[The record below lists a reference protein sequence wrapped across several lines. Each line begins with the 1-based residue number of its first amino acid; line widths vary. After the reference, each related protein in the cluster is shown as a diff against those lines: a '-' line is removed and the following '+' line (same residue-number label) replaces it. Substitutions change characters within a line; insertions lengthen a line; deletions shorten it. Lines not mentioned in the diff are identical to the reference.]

1 MEFVTKDV
9 LASCMELLLDAVFL
23 VNRTGTLLY
32 VSPACEHILGYT
44 PQELMGRPMIDHVAK
59 EDRDRTLEESKL
71 VMAGQPRIGFE
82 NRYIHKDGH
91 YVHIMWSARWSE
103 EHGLRIGVARDV
115 SAKKRAEALQRATY
129 SISEAAHDAADIR
142 SLCKAV
148 HDTLGT
154 LFPID
159 AIVVA
164 TCDAELRVWEKAYQ
178 YRDSPEIPLLDWTQ
192 AEPLAVEAAN
202 AQVPLWR
209 LIERTTGDDSG
220 NDQATDADTSL
231 PRMRTE
237 PFSPDDN
244 VEAARH
250 ALAVLPMQTARR
262 AVGTLM
268 IYGPVRALQAEAA
281 QRLLA
286 FVCDQTALAIER
298 KQLIDDLYDAA
309 RLDELTGLP
318 NRRTF
323 SDFASE
329 AVRRA
334 QRTNGK
340 LALLFADIDGFKDV
354 NDRLGHAAG
363 DILLKEIGRRMQAGV
378 ADCGFVARYSGDEF
392 VAILQDAEVVE
403 RIDFAVTRLRSE
415 IEQAVSVNDG
425 SLTVRVSVGV
435 AVYPDDGE
443 SLSELVRVADQRMY
457 ANKTARKSG
466 GASFL
471 ERLL

>member
-23 VNRTGTLLY
+23 VNRSGTLMY
-32 VSPACEHILGYT
+32 VSPACEAILGYSA
-44 PQELMGRPMIDHVAK
+44 QELMGRSMIDFVAK
-59 EDRDRTLEESKL
+59 EDRDRTIEESKL
-71 VMAGQPRIGFE
+71 VMAGRLRIGFE

-103 EHGLRIGVARDV
+103 EHGMRIGVARDV
-115 SAKKRAEALQRATY
+115 SARKRAEALQRATY

-164 TCDAELRVWEKAYQ
+164 TCDADLRVWDKAYQ
-178 YRDSPEIPLLDWTQ
+178 YRDSTDIPLLEWTQ
-192 AEPLAVEAAN
+192 AEALSTQATN
-202 AQVPLWR
+202 AQEPLWQ
-209 LIERTTGDDSG
+209 LIETVS
-220 NDQATDADTSL
+220 DADPATHATHAVQV
-231 PRMRTE
+231 RTE
-237 PFSPDDN
+237 TFSLDDN

-250 ALAVLPMQTARR
+250 ALAVLPMHTARR

-298 KQLIDDLYDAA
+298 KQLIDDLYKAA
-309 RLDELTGLP
+309 RFDELTGLP

-323 SDFASE
+323 GEFASE

-354 NDRLGHAAG
+354 NDSLGHATG
-363 DILLKEIGRRMQAGV
+363 DLLLKEIGRRMKAGV
-378 ADCGFVARYSGDEF
+378 SDCGFVARHSGDEF
-392 VAILQDAEVVE
+392 VAIVQDAEIVE
-403 RIDFAVTRLRSE
+403 RIDFAVNRLRSD
-415 IEQAVSVNDG
+415 IEQAISVNDA

-435 AVYPDDGE
+435 AVFPDDGE
-443 SLSELVRVADQRMY
+443 SMSELIRVADQRMY
-457 ANKTARKSG
+457 ANKAARKSG

-471 ERLL
+471 ERLM

>member
-23 VNRTGTLLY
+23 VNRSGTLMY
-32 VSPACEHILGYT
+32 VSPACEAILGYSA
-44 PQELMGRPMIDHVAK
+44 QELMGRSMIDFVAK
-59 EDRDRTLEESKL
+59 EDRDRTIEESKL
-71 VMAGQPRIGFE
+71 VMAGRLRIGFE

-103 EHGLRIGVARDV
+103 EHGMRIGVARDV
-115 SAKKRAEALQRATY
+115 SARKRAEALQRATY

-164 TCDAELRVWEKAYQ
+164 TCDADLRVWDKAYQ
-178 YRDSPEIPLLDWTQ
+178 YRDSTDIPLLDWAQAEALSTQ
-192 AEPLAVEAAN
+192 ATNAQEPLW
-202 AQVPLWR
+202 Q
-209 LIERTTGDDSG
+209 LIETVPDAGP
-220 NDQATDADTSL
+220 ATHAVQV
-231 PRMRTE
+231 RTE
-237 PFSPDDN
+237 SFSLNDN

-250 ALAVLPMQTARR
+250 ALAVLPMHTARR

-298 KQLIDDLYDAA
+298 KQLIDDLYKAA
-309 RLDELTGLP
+309 RFDELTGLP

-323 SDFASE
+323 GEFASE

-354 NDRLGHAAG
+354 NDSLGHATG
-363 DILLKEIGRRMQAGV
+363 DLLLKEIGRRMKAGV
-378 ADCGFVARYSGDEF
+378 SDCGFVARHSGDEF
-392 VAILQDAEVVE
+392 VAIVQDAEIVE
-403 RIDFAVTRLRSE
+403 RIDFAVNRLRSE
-415 IEQAVSVNDG
+415 IEQAISVNDA

-435 AVYPDDGE
+435 AVFPDDGE
-443 SLSELVRVADQRMY
+443 SMSELIRVADQRMY
-457 ANKTARKSG
+457 ANKAARKSG

-471 ERLL
+471 ERLM

>member
-1 MEFVTKDV
+1 
-9 LASCMELLLDAVFL
+9 MELLLDAVFL
-23 VNRTGTLLY
+23 VNGDGTLVY
-32 VSPACEHILGYT
+32 VSPACEPILGYS
-44 PQELMGRPMIDHVAK
+44 PQELMGRSMIDYVAK
-59 EDRDRTLEESKL
+59 EDRERTIEESKL
-71 VMAGQPRIGFE
+71 VMGGRPRIGFE

-91 YVHIMWSARWSE
+91 YIHIMWSARWSDA
-103 EHGLRIGVARDV
+103 HGLRIGVARDI

-148 HDTLGT
+148 HDTLAT

-164 TCDAELRVWEKAYQ
+164 TCDTDLKAWDKAYQ
-178 YRDSPEIPLLDWTQ
+178 YRDSAEVPLLDWTQ
-192 AEPLAVEAAN
+192 AERLSTEATN
-202 AQVPLWR
+202 ARESLWR
-209 LIERTTGDDSG
+209 LIGAMPG
-220 NDQATDADTSL
+220 GGVADA
-231 PRMRTE
+231 PVPVRAE
-237 PFSPDDN
+237 PFSPGDN

-250 ALAVLPMQTARR
+250 ALAVLPMHTARR

-298 KQLIDDLYDAA
+298 KQLIDDLYEAA
-309 RLDELTGLP
+309 RFDELTGLP

-323 SDFASE
+323 GEFASE

-340 LALLFADIDGFKDV
+340 LALLFADIDGFKGV
-354 NDRLGHAAG
+354 NDSLGHAAG
-363 DILLKEIGRRMQAGV
+363 DLLLKEIGQRMKAGV
-378 ADCGFVARYSGDEF
+378 TDCGFVARHSGDEF
-392 VAILQDAEVVE
+392 VAIVQDVEIVE
-403 RIDFAVTRLRSE
+403 RIDFAVTRLREE
-415 IEQAVSVNDG
+415 IERAVSVNDAN
-425 SLTVRVSVGV
+425 LTVRVSVGV
-435 AVYPDDGE
+435 AVFPEDGE
-443 SLSELVRVADQRMY
+443 SMSELIRVADQRMY
-457 ANKTARKSG
+457 ANKSARKSG

-471 ERLL
+471 EQWV

>member
-1 MEFVTKDV
+1 MEFVTKEV

-23 VNRTGTLLY
+23 VNRAGTLVY
-32 VSPACEHILGYT
+32 VSPACEAILGYSS
-44 PQELMGRPMIDHVAK
+44 QELMGRSMIDFVAK
-59 EDRDRTLEESKL
+59 EDRERTIEESKL
-71 VMAGQPRIGFE
+71 VMAGRARIGFE

-115 SAKKRAEALQRATY
+115 SARKRAEALQRATY

-148 HDTLGT
+148 HDTLGS

-159 AIVVA
+159 AIVVT
-164 TCDAELRVWEKAYQ
+164 TCDAQAMAWDKAYQ
-178 YRDSPEIPLLDWTQ
+178 YRESAEVPWVDWAQAEQLSTQ
-192 AEPLAVEAAN
+192 ATD
-202 AQVPLWR
+202 AQAPLWR
-209 LIERTTGDDSG
+209 LIEVEPGDTAANAPVG
-220 NDQATDADTSL
+220 VRAVPLSL
-231 PRMRTE
+231 
-237 PFSPDDN
+237 DGN

-250 ALAVLPMQTARR
+250 ALAVLPMHTARR

-298 KQLIDDLYDAA
+298 KQLIDDLYNAA
-309 RLDELTGLP
+309 RFDELTGLP

-323 SDFASE
+323 GEYAGD

-334 QRTNGK
+334 QRTNGR
-340 LALLFADIDGFKDV
+340 LALLFADVDGFKDV
-354 NDRLGHAAG
+354 NDSLGHAVG
-363 DILLKEIGRRMQAGV
+363 DIVLREIGRRMQVGV
-378 ADCGFVARYSGDEF
+378 TDCGFAARYSGDEF
-392 VAILQDAEVVE
+392 VALVHDAEIVD
-403 RIDFAVTRLRSE
+403 RIDFALTRLRAE
-415 IEQAVSVNDG
+415 IEQVIAVDNAQVA
-425 SLTVRVSVGV
+425 VRVSFGV
-435 AVYPDDGE
+435 AVFPDDGE
-443 SLSELVRVADQRMY
+443 SMNELIRVADQRMY
-457 ANKTARKSG
+457 ANKAARKSG

>member
-23 VNRTGTLLY
+23 VNRSGTLMY
-32 VSPACEHILGYT
+32 VSPACEAILGYSA
-44 PQELMGRPMIDHVAK
+44 QELMGRSMIDFVAK
-59 EDRDRTLEESKL
+59 EDRDRTIEESKL
-71 VMAGQPRIGFE
+71 VMAGRLRIGFE

-103 EHGLRIGVARDV
+103 EHGMRVGVARDV
-115 SAKKRAEALQRATY
+115 SARKRAEALQRATY

-164 TCDAELRVWEKAYQ
+164 TCDADLRVWDKAYQ
-178 YRDSPEIPLLDWTQ
+178 YRDSTDIPLLDWAQAEALSTQ
-192 AEPLAVEAAN
+192 ATNAQEPLW
-202 AQVPLWR
+202 Q
-209 LIERTTGDDSG
+209 LIETVP
-220 NDQATDADTSL
+220 DADPATHAVQV
-231 PRMRTE
+231 RTE
-237 PFSPDDN
+237 SFSLDDN

-250 ALAVLPMQTARR
+250 ALAVLPMHTARR

-298 KQLIDDLYDAA
+298 KQLIDDLYKAA
-309 RLDELTGLP
+309 RFDELTGLP

-323 SDFASE
+323 GEFASE

-354 NDRLGHAAG
+354 NDSLGHATG
-363 DILLKEIGRRMQAGV
+363 DLLLKEIGRRMKAGV
-378 ADCGFVARYSGDEF
+378 SDCGFVARHSGDEF
-392 VAILQDAEVVE
+392 VAIVQDAEIVE
-403 RIDFAVTRLRSE
+403 RIDFAVNRLRSE
-415 IEQAVSVNDG
+415 IEQAISVNDA

-435 AVYPDDGE
+435 AVFPDDGE
-443 SLSELVRVADQRMY
+443 SMSELIRVADQRMY
-457 ANKTARKSG
+457 ANKAARKSG

-471 ERLL
+471 ERLM

>member
-23 VNRTGTLLY
+23 VNQTGTLVY

-44 PQELMGRPMIDHVAK
+44 PQELMGRSMIDYVAK
-59 EDRDRTLEESKL
+59 EDRERTIEESRL
-71 VMAGQPRIGFE
+71 VMAGRPRIGFE

-103 EHGLRIGVARDV
+103 VHGLRIGVARDV
-115 SAKKRAEALQRATY
+115 SARKRAEALQRATY

-159 AIVVA
+159 AIVVT
-164 TCDAELRVWEKAYQ
+164 TCDADLRVWEKAYQ
-178 YRDSPEIPLLDWTQ
+178 YRDSADVPLLDWAQ
-192 AEPLAVEAAN
+192 AEQLSVQATN
-202 AQVPLWR
+202 AQEPLWR
-209 LIERTTGDDSG
+209 LIESPPGNAVTSG
-220 NDQATDADTSL
+220 SVQV
-231 PRMRTE
+231 RTE
-237 PFSPDDN
+237 PLSPDDD

-250 ALAVLPMQTARR
+250 ALAVLPMHTARR

-298 KQLIDDLYDAA
+298 KQLIDDLYNAA
-309 RLDELTGLP
+309 RFDELTGLP

-323 SDFASE
+323 GEFASE

-354 NDRLGHAAG
+354 NDSLGHAAG
-363 DILLKEIGRRMQAGV
+363 DMMLKEIGRRMSAGV
-378 ADCGFVARYSGDEF
+378 ADCGFVARHSGDEF
-392 VAILQDAEVVE
+392 VALVQDAEVVD
-403 RIDFAVTRLRSE
+403 RIDFAVTRLRAE
-415 IEQAVSVNDG
+415 IEQAIAVNDT

-435 AVYPDDGE
+435 AVFPDDGE
-443 SLSELVRVADQRMY
+443 SMSELIRVADQRMY
-457 ANKTARKSG
+457 ANKAARKSG

>member
-23 VNRTGTLLY
+23 VNRSGTLMY
-32 VSPACEHILGYT
+32 VSPACEAILGYSA
-44 PQELMGRPMIDHVAK
+44 QELMGRSMIDFVAK
-59 EDRDRTLEESKL
+59 EDRDRTIEESKL
-71 VMAGQPRIGFE
+71 VMAGRLRIGFE

-103 EHGLRIGVARDV
+103 EHGMRIGVARDV
-115 SAKKRAEALQRATY
+115 SARKRAEALQRATY

-164 TCDAELRVWEKAYQ
+164 TCDADLRVWDKAYQ
-178 YRDSPEIPLLDWTQ
+178 YRDSTDIPLLDWTQ
-192 AEPLAVEAAN
+192 AEALSTQATN
-202 AQVPLWR
+202 AQEPLWQ
-209 LIERTTGDDSG
+209 LIETVPDAYP
-220 NDQATDADTSL
+220 ATHAV
-231 PRMRTE
+231 RVRTE
-237 PFSPDDN
+237 PFSLDDN

-250 ALAVLPMQTARR
+250 ALAVLPMHTARR

-298 KQLIDDLYDAA
+298 KQLIDDLYKAA
-309 RLDELTGLP
+309 RFDELTGLP

-323 SDFASE
+323 GEFASE

-354 NDRLGHAAG
+354 NDSLGHATG
-363 DILLKEIGRRMQAGV
+363 DLLLKEIGRRMKAGV
-378 ADCGFVARYSGDEF
+378 SDCGFVARHSGDEF
-392 VAILQDAEVVE
+392 VAIVQDAEIVE
-403 RIDFAVTRLRSE
+403 RIDFAVNRLRSE
-415 IEQAVSVNDG
+415 IEQAISVNDA

-435 AVYPDDGE
+435 AVFPDDGE
-443 SLSELVRVADQRMY
+443 SMSELIRVADQRMY
-457 ANKTARKSG
+457 ANKAARKSG

-471 ERLL
+471 ERLM

>member
-23 VNRTGTLLY
+23 VNRSGTLVY
-32 VSPACEHILGYT
+32 VSPACEAILGYSS
-44 PQELMGRPMIDHVAK
+44 QELMGRSMIDFVAK
-59 EDRDRTLEESKL
+59 EDRDRTIEESKL
-71 VMAGQPRIGFE
+71 VMAGRHRIGFE

-103 EHGLRIGVARDV
+103 EHGMRIGVARDV
-115 SAKKRAEALQRATY
+115 SARKRAEALQRATY
-129 SISEAAHDAADIR
+129 SISEAAHDAADVR

-164 TCDAELRVWEKAYQ
+164 TCDADLRVWDKAYQ
-178 YRDSPEIPLLDWTQ
+178 YRDSTDIPLLDWTQ
-192 AEPLAVEAAN
+192 AEALSTHATN
-202 AQVPLWR
+202 AQEPLWQ
-209 LIERTTGDDSG
+209 LIEAVPDADP
-220 NDQATDADTSL
+220 ATDAVHVC
-231 PRMRTE
+231 TE
-237 PFSPDDN
+237 PFSLDGN
-244 VEAARH
+244 AESARH
-250 ALAVLPMQTARR
+250 ALAVLPMHTARR

-268 IYGPVRALQAEAA
+268 IYGPVKALQAEAA

-298 KQLIDDLYDAA
+298 KQLIDDLYKAA
-309 RLDELTGLP
+309 RFDELTGLP

-323 SDFASE
+323 GEFASE

-340 LALLFADIDGFKDV
+340 LALLFADIDGFKGV
-354 NDRLGHAAG
+354 NDSLGHATG
-363 DILLKEIGRRMQAGV
+363 DLLLQEIGRRMKAGV
-378 ADCGFVARYSGDEF
+378 SDCGFVARHSGDEF
-392 VAILQDAEVVE
+392 VVIVQDAEIVE
-403 RIDFAVTRLRSE
+403 RIDFAVNRLRAE
-415 IEQAVSVNDG
+415 IEQAISVDDA

-435 AVYPDDGE
+435 AVFPDDGE
-443 SLSELVRVADQRMY
+443 SMSELIRVADQRMY
-457 ANKTARKSG
+457 ANKAARKSG

-471 ERLL
+471 ERLM

>member
-23 VNRTGTLLY
+23 VNKAGTLVY
-32 VSPACEHILGYT
+32 VSPACEHILGYS
-44 PQELMGRPMIDHVAK
+44 PQELMGRSMIDYVAR
-59 EDRDRTLEESKL
+59 EDRDRTIEESKR
-71 VMAGQPRIGFE
+71 VMGGLPRIGFE

-91 YVHIMWSARWSE
+91 YVHIMWSARWSD
-103 EHGLRIGVARDV
+103 EHALRIGVARDI

-148 HDTLGT
+148 HDTLST

-164 TCDAELRVWEKAYQ
+164 TCDTELLAWEKAYQ
-178 YRDSPEIPLLDWTQ
+178 YRESPEVPLLDWAQ
-192 AEPLAVEAAN
+192 AEHLSNQATN
-202 AQVPLWR
+202 AQASLWH
-209 LIERTTGDDSG
+209 LIEAVPADA
-220 NDQATDADTSL
+220 ATDTPAHV
-231 PRMRTE
+231 RTE

-250 ALAVLPMQTARR
+250 ALAVLPMHTARR

-298 KQLIDDLYDAA
+298 KQLIDDLYKAA
-309 RLDELTGLP
+309 RFDELTGLP

-323 SDFASE
+323 GEFASE

-340 LALLFADIDGFKDV
+340 LALLFADIDGFKGV
-354 NDRLGHAAG
+354 NDSLGHATG
-363 DILLKEIGRRMQAGV
+363 DLLLKEIGRRMKAGV
-378 ADCGFVARYSGDEF
+378 TDCGFVARHSGDEF
-392 VAILQDAEVVE
+392 VAIVQDAEIVE
-403 RIDFAVTRLRSE
+403 RIDFAVTRLRAE
-415 IEQAVSVNDG
+415 IERAVSVNDA

-435 AVYPDDGE
+435 AVFPDDGE
-443 SLSELVRVADQRMY
+443 SMSELIRVADQRMY
-457 ANKTARKSG
+457 ANKSARKSG